1 VTERVLTEFRAVTPP
16 GSTLAISVSIDSA
29 TSRTRART
37 ATNLDGMRRSSGPP
51 PAFGSGRQVW
61 GRPAPG

>member
-1 VTERVLTEFRAVTPP
+1 MYANCLRHLPDGGTTIAELV
-16 GSTLAISVSIDSA
+16 G
-29 TSRTRART
+29 RART

-51 PAFGSGRQVW
+51 PAFGPGRQVW